1 MTEKQDPTI
10 TAEQSHTALEKIT
23 EDAYLQKDVQE
34 LLRYIEKDGT
44 IDPEVIRQFILAAV
58 AEINRQTPNAHFYY
72 QDARM
77 NEQQESNPELQ
88 QFIGQYRQDFQRVIL
103 EILNGDIHPSGT
115 LSPAILELLKSK
127 KEGVISVD
135 TIAAKML
142 TALKYVDPS
151 LPEKKLN
158 QLITLY
164 ILKKHFPKGWKVAT
178 QYFQKEKVQELEK
191 TFQQLNMDI
200 IYAKIKIGMNL
211 GVPKKKL

>member
-10 TAEQSHTALEKIT
+10 TAEQSHMALEKIT

-44 IDPEVIRQFILAAV
+44 IDPEVIRQFILAAA

>member
-1 MTEKQDPTI
+1 MSEKQDPTL
-10 TAEQSHTALEKIT
+10 TAEQSHTTLEKIT
-23 EDAYLQKDVQE
+23 EDVYLQQDVRE
-34 LLRYIEKDGT
+34 LLQYMKQDET
-44 IDPEVIRQFILAAV
+44 IDPEVIRQFILAAA

-77 NEQQESNPELQ
+77 NEQQASLPALQ
-88 QFIGQYRQDFQRVIL
+88 QFIAQYRQHFQQVL
-103 EILNGDIHPSGT
+103 LQILNGDIHPSGT

-135 TIAAKML
+135 TIATKML

-164 ILKKHFPKGWKVAT
+164 ILKKHFPKGWKVVT
-178 QYFQKEKVQELEK
+178 RYFQQERVQELEK
-191 TFQQLNMDI
+191 IFQQLNMDL
-200 IYAKIKIGMNL
+200 IYTKIKIGLNL
-211 GVPKKKL
+211 QKKQHPL